1 MRQTG
6 MGKIGALVAAL
17 SVSVAL
23 SGCTIPFVNIEVP
36 IELPDF
42 SSLHLPELPQIDFE
56 KLGIKPITLP
66 FGVQTTVEEARQ
78 NMLSGNT
85 SILDDGA
92 LIEPGYL
99 TVGLKTV
106 NSSAPTCVEGE
117 AGSVYGLDV
126 DLAAVLASEMGLRVR
141 YVPVVDTSSLGAD
154 CDVVMNGQSSD
165 PNNIAVPGT
174 YVESAISFFHR
185 GDVEVVAPTD
195 LGGKSVGIQ
204 SGSVSEA
211 ALNETGLKMS
221 QKAYENLNEA
231 FNALDAGEV
240 DFVLCD
246 AYPGAYLAS
255 LHDGI
260 SFAGALQKP
269 ETSGVAVLASNE
281 ALVSEIQTA
290 FDAVSNNGL
299 LEGVRTRWVGNMP
312 PLTTDSQIQNIPAS
326 EKKEESSENQ
336 GDSESS
342 DSEESSEEGSEEE
355 SYDEYGESDS
365 EDGSDAGSI
374 AITSV

>member
-6 MGKIGALVAAL
+6 MGKVRALVAAL
-17 SVSVAL
+17 SVTVAL
-23 SGCTIPFVNIEVP
+23 TGCTIPFVNIEVP
-36 IELPDF
+36 IELPDL
-42 SSLHLPELPQIDFE
+42 SSLQLPQLPQIDFE
-56 KLGIKPITLP
+56 RLGIKPITLP
-66 FGVQTTVEEARQ
+66 FGVRTSVEEARQ
-78 NMLSGNT
+78 NVLKDNAS
-85 SILDDGA
+85 LDGSA
-92 LIEPGYL
+92 LVEPGYL

-126 DLAAVLASEMGLRVR
+126 DLAAVLASEMGLKVR
-141 YVPVVDTSSLGAD
+141 YVPVVDTSTLGTD
-154 CDVVMNGQSSD
+154 CDVVMNGQSGDS
-165 PNNIAVPGT
+165 NTVALAAS
-174 YVESAISFFHR
+174 YVESAVSFFHR
-185 GDVEVVAPTD
+185 GDVVVVAPTD
-195 LGGKSVGIQ
+195 LGGKSVGVQ

-211 ALNETGLKMS
+211 ALNDTGLKMS

-231 FNALDAGEV
+231 FDALDAGEV

-269 ETSGVAVLASNE
+269 LTSGVAALASNE
-281 ALVSEIQTA
+281 ALVAEIQAA
-290 FDAVSNNGL
+290 FDTVSNNGV
-299 LEGVRTRWVGNMP
+299 LEGVRARWVGNMP

-326 EKKEESSENQ
+326 EKKESSESQ
-336 GDSESS
+336 SDSES
-342 DSEESSEEGSEEE
+342 DDAEESGEEEG
-355 SYDEYGESDS
+355 YDESDDS
-365 EDGSDAGSI
+365 GSDDGSEAGSI

>member
-6 MGKIGALVAAL
+6 MGKVRALVAAL
-17 SVSVAL
+17 SVSMAL
-23 SGCTIPFVNIEVP
+23 TGCTIPFVNIEVP
-36 IELPDF
+36 FELPDL
-42 SSLHLPELPQIDFE
+42 SSLHLPQLPQVDFE
-56 KLGIKPITLP
+56 SLGIKPINLP
-66 FGVQTTVEEARQ
+66 IGVQTSVEEARQ
-78 NMLSGNT
+78 NMLSGNAST
-85 SILDDGA
+85 LDDSS
-92 LIEPGYL
+92 LVRPGYL

-106 NSSAPTCVEGE
+106 NSFAPTCVEGE

-141 YVPVVDTSSLGAD
+141 YVPVVDTSTLGVD
-154 CDVVMNGQSSD
+154 CDVVMNAQSSD
-165 PNNIAVPGT
+165 PNSVVVAGT

-185 GDVEVVAPTD
+185 GDVLVVAPTD
-195 LGGKSVGIQ
+195 LGGKSVGVQ

-211 ALNETGLKMS
+211 ALNDTGLKMS

-281 ALVSEIQTA
+281 ALVNEIQAA
-290 FDAVSNNGL
+290 FDTASNNGL
-299 LEGVRTRWVGNMP
+299 LEGVRTRWVGSMP

-326 EKKEESSENQ
+326 EEKKEEPEKSDDT
-336 GDSESS
+336 DSGE
-342 DSEESSEEGSEEE
+342 SEESSEE
-355 SYDEYGESDS
+355 DYGESGDSES
-365 EDGSDAGSI
+365 EDGSDAGSN
-374 AITSV
+374 AITAV